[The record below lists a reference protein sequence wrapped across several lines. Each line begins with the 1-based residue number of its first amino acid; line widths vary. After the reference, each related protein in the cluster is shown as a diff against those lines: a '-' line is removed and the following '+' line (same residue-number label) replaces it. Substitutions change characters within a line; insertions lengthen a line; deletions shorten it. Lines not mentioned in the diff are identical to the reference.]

1 MFISFYFPLLT
12 FSYIRQILT
21 SQNISKMTFGN
32 YIRKLREEKQL
43 LLREVASQMNID
55 TALLSKIE
63 RGTRMARK
71 EQVEDLAK
79 ALNKSKNEL
88 LNFWMADKIVNMLKD
103 ESNITEILKKVEEEI
118 KNLTN
123 KKQQL

>member
-1 MFISFYFPLLT
+1 M
-12 FSYIRQILT
+12 T

-88 LNFWMADKIVNMLKD
+88 LNFWMADKIVNMIKD
-103 ESNITEILKKVEEEI
+103 ESNSTEILKKVEEEI
-118 KNLTN
+118 KNLTT
-123 KKQQL
+123 KKQ

>member
-1 MFISFYFPLLT
+1 M
-12 FSYIRQILT
+12 T
-21 SQNISKMTFGN
+21 SQNLSKMAFGN

-63 RGTRMARK
+63 RSTRIARK

-79 ALNKSKNEL
+79 ALGVSENEL
-88 LNFWMADKIVNMLKD
+88 LQLWMADKIVNMIKD
-103 ESNITEILKKVEEEI
+103 ESNSTEILNKVQEEI
-118 KNLTN
+118 KNLKN
-123 KKQQL
+123 

>member
-1 MFISFYFPLLT
+1 
-12 FSYIRQILT
+12 
-21 SQNISKMTFGN
+21 MTFGN

-103 ESNITEILKKVEEEI
+103 ESNSTEILKKVEEEI

-123 KKQQL
+123 KKK

>member
-1 MFISFYFPLLT
+1 
-12 FSYIRQILT
+12 
-21 SQNISKMTFGN
+21 MTFGN

-79 ALNKSKNEL
+79 ALNKSENEL

-103 ESNITEILKKVEEEI
+103 ESNSTEILKKVEEEI

>member
-1 MFISFYFPLLT
+1 
-12 FSYIRQILT
+12 
-21 SQNISKMTFGN
+21 MTFGN

-103 ESNITEILKKVEEEI
+103 ESNSTEILKKVEEEI